1 MESPS
6 ILIARYEVGRAM
18 VGSFPLTCPSAS
30 NSNDHATIKIRA
42 AVVRCMTEP
51 FLIRHL
57 KNHFQFNRRSE
68 WKAGNAIN
76 QAARVLVFSEDA
88 LQQLGSGISNLR
100 LIAHISRSSHR
111 HAEPDNSRHF
121 VERSQMFPCDRERIQ
136 RRE

>member
-6 ILIARYEVGRAM
+6 ICIARYEVGRAM

-30 NSNDHATIKIRA
+30 NSTDHATIKIRA

-57 KNHFQFNRRSE
+57 KNDFQFNRRSE

-76 QAARVLVFSEDA
+76 QAARVLVFSEDV
-88 LQQLGSGISNLR
+88 LEQLRSSVSDFR
-100 LIAHISRSSHR
+100 LIADISQSDYRY
-111 HAEPDNSRHF
+111 AEPDDPRHL
-121 VERSQMFPCDRERIQ
+121 VQRSQMLSRHRE
-136 RRE
+136 